1 MFSIT
6 NECATMYL
14 FQNPENSLKEADFVP
29 GSEIEKMYE
38 EKKGDSKQW
47 E

>member
-14 FQNPENSLKEADFVP
+14 FQNPEKSLEEVDFGP
-29 GSEIEKMYE
+29 GFWNRKAV
-38 EKKGDSKQW
+38 
-47 E
+47 